1 MLSFKEIANKSAST
15 LLVGAIVGLGSLLYA
30 EYQTYQEIK
39 ELPKIKIELETKFKK
54 RLDSVVRVEKLH
66 NQDIKRLKNKQRKDS
81 INIDYTKKWV
91 DYWVS
96 LR

>member
-39 ELPKIKIELETKFKK
+39 ELPKIKTELETKFK
-54 RLDSVVRVEKLH
+54 RRIDSLVKAQKSDRY
-66 NQDIKRLKNKQRKDS
+66 DINRLKRRSTRDS
-81 INIDYTKKWV
+81 IQIDYTKKWV